1 MSVLL
6 VQCFVELQAT
16 DKDSITL
23 QNRTSAMDSL
33 MNFCGKERS
42 EKESPSK
49 AKFRSSFGT

>member
-33 MNFCGKERS
+33 MNF
-42 EKESPSK
+42 
-49 AKFRSSFGT
+49 